1 MLHVTSVTD
10 IAMSKI
16 THEMYGV
23 RTNHVNDNVVFDYA
37 WRTANTEDDDDWINY
52 IMDGRRY
59 SGRNS
64 VIETYFSDIT
74 KNHPQTRVSTL
85 YS

>member
-1 MLHVTSVTD
+1 MVEVKLMHFQSQRTKSGYNRNANMLHVTSVTD

-37 WRTANTEDDDDWINY
+37 
-52 IMDGRRY
+52 
-59 SGRNS
+59 
-64 VIETYFSDIT
+64 
-74 KNHPQTRVSTL
+74 
-85 YS
+85 